1 MDEASLVDI
10 RRRRRGFCSA
20 HIILP
25 DWFPDNALSCGI
37 LVAKPVRALFHVDI
51 NRRAVL
57 EVTGSNPSAPLSSGT
72 FILSL
77 IITVPPIHFA

>member
-20 HIILP
+20 HILA
-25 DWFPDNALSCGI
+25 WFPDNALSCGI
-37 LVAKPVRALFHVDI
+37 LPAKPVRALFHVDI

-57 EVTGSNPSAPLSSGT
+57 EITGSNPSAPLSSGP

-77 IITVPPIHFA
+77 TITVPPTDFA